1 MALITTNIDY
11 PGKDINLILKQVIE
25 DSMFYKKFGGRII
38 PAVKSKYTYFDI
50 SNNFTLQAFDECPTT
65 GFGDVTLNQRFGQL
79 CDLQLLAKVGHKDL
93 LNTIRELNYRNGIYE
108 EKITDDRDVWNAIMT
123 MMMEEFPAMIDNL
136 MLNGDTTL
144 VGPTPAYLNLC
155 DGLLTKFNADGT
167 VVDVT
172 AVPANLVGTSA
183 ILGELQKL
191 INGLDQELRY
201 NSKFTVKFA
210 VSYKIASAYQAYL
223 NTNQANQGYIT
234 SEAPLSYAGIEL
246 VPLKN
251 LPDNEMFLTFT
262 DNLIFPWDR
271 EDDLASINIKD
282 KSLYSLCQEV
292 EMAMAVRYAVDYGY
306 GKYVVY
312 YH

>member
-1 MALITTNIDY
+1 MALLTTNIDY
-11 PGKDINLILKQVIE
+11 AGKDINILLKEVVE
-25 DSMFYKKFGGRII
+25 SSMFYKKFGGRVI

-65 GFGDVTLNQRFGQL
+65 GFRDATLNQRFGQL
-79 CDLQLLAKVGHKDL
+79 CDLQMLAKVGHKDL
-93 LNTIRELNYRNGIYE
+93 IGTVRELNYRAGIYN
-108 EKITDDRDVWNAIMT
+108 EKISDDSEVYNALLV
-123 MMMEEFPAMIDNL
+123 MMQETFRSQIDNL
-136 MLNGDTTL
+136 MINGDTTL

-155 DGLLTKFNADGT
+155 NGLLKKFNGDGT

-191 INGLDQELRY
+191 INNLDPEIRY
-201 NSKFTVKFA
+201 NEKYTVKFA
-210 VSYKIASAYQAYL
+210 VSYKIASAYQAFL

-234 SEAPLSYAGIEL
+234 GEAPLSYAGIEL
-246 VPLKN
+246 VPFKN
-251 LPDNEMFLTFT
+251 IPDNQMFLTFT
-262 DNLIFPWDR
+262 DNFIFPFDA
-271 EDDLASINIKD
+271 EDDLASIKIVD
-282 KSLYSLCQEV
+282 KSLTSLCEEV

-306 GKYVVY
+306 GKYIVY